1 MSNFCT
7 SQNHA
12 EEFAKYALLIRKFV
26 DHGISFETTPES
38 AMSLQPGDYI
48 RFFSEITHNDRFENG
63 YISGDGVIQS
73 QGNSNPVGQV
83 IFYWRA
89 FDIDANGNTKDF
101 GEPKRSTLTIDD
113 SGKAIDTF
121 RNSVFTIEKTDTA
134 DRIYKIESITYT
146 DEGFVQLTATHQPLN
161 DNGKLSVLDYDSNI
175 FSDPNEV

>member
-7 SQNHA
+7 SENHA
-12 EEFAKYALLIRKFV
+12 RTFAEYALLVRKFV

-38 AMSLQPGDYI
+38 AMSLQPGDHI

-63 YISGDGVIQS
+63 YISADGFIQS
-73 QGNSNPVGQV
+73 QGNSNPVGQN

-89 FDIDANGNTKDF
+89 FHDDGADF
-101 GEPKRSTLTIDD
+101 GEPKRALLTLDD
-113 SGKAIDTF
+113 SGKVEGKF

-161 DNGKLSVLDYDSNI
+161 ENGKLSVLDYDDVI
-175 FSDPNEV
+175 FSDRL